1 MVRDLHGSVAPP
13 ASRTCILKNHWMGT
27 SLKKAKELA

>member
-1 MVRDLHGSVAPP
+1 MVRDLHGSAAPP
-13 ASRTCILKNHWMGT
+13 ASRTWILKTTGFET